1 MSGFSILRSDR
12 GVLAPPITATIYEG
26 RVARAHAPGDAL
38 IYSTGPEHRDADEVN
53 RIVSQLNG
61 LKVYLGHPAAYPAAT
76 SGQSPVG
83 YVESGRLDDDSAVA
97 RIVITDQ
104 EALDAI
110 ASGTYELSLGYQ
122 CVLDET
128 RYQRNINLDH
138 LAIVDRARCGASC
151 AMRTDMLAPLEK
163 EETMKIGT
171 VELEVK
177 VTGLDELKAVVD
189 AMSAS
194 SNIILETPVEK
205 SEAANKVDE
214 VSPGC
219 ACKNHTNTYNTGEP
233 MPDTN
238 TDLAAEMTALKAKLE
253 EAHAALTKLEVEAT
267 NARKDADKAKSELEA
282 ANAARIEAETVAA
295 SAVAKAK
302 TDAEEALKT
311 EIDARVEKRVALLT
325 EAKSYLGD
333 TDLSKLSD
341 RDVKV
346 AVIKHID
353 GDDVPAEKSMDFVD
367 GVYAGALKRGNRAD
381 ESRSAARV
389 TINNMRADGVA
400 KSPVELEKA
409 AKENMKRASANA
421 WATK

>member
-12 GVLAPPITATIYEG
+12 GVLAPPVTATIYEG

-38 IYSTGPEHRDADEVN
+38 IYSTGPEHRDAEELN

-61 LKVYLGHPAAYPAAT
+61 LKVYLGHPTAYPAAT

-110 ASGTYELSLGYQ
+110 RSGTYELSLGYQ
-122 CVLDET
+122 CVLDDT
-128 RYQRNINLDH
+128 RYQRDINLDH
-138 LAIVDRARCGASC
+138 LAIVDKARCGEACS
-151 AMRTDMLAPLEK
+151 MRTDMLAPLEK
-163 EETMKIGT
+163 NMKIGT

-194 SNIILETPVEK
+194 TKEILETPVEK
-205 SEAANKVDE
+205 SEVASKADE
-214 VSPGC
+214 ISPAC
-219 ACKNHTNTYNTGEP
+219 TCKNHAIPHTTGDNMSDP
-233 MPDTN
+233 N
-238 TDLAAEMTALKAKLE
+238 KDLAAEMTALKAKLD
-253 EAHAALTKLEVEAT
+253 EAHAAITKLEIEAT
-267 NARKDADKAKSELEA
+267 NARKDADKAKSDLEA
-282 ANAARIEAETVAA
+282 ATAARIEAEAA
-295 SAVAKAK
+295 AAGAAAKAK
-302 TDAEEALKT
+302 TDAEEALKV
-311 EIDARVEKRVALLT
+311 ELDARVEQRVALLT
-325 EAKSYLGD
+325 EAKSYLVD

-341 RDVKV
+341 RDIKV
-346 AVIKHID
+346 AVIKHVD
-353 GDDVPAEKSMDFVD
+353 GDDVPAEKSMDYVD

-389 TINNMRADGVA
+389 AINQMRVDGAVA
-400 KSPVELEKA
+400 KSPAELEKA
-409 AKENMKRASANA
+409 AKENMKRASAIA
-421 WATK
+421 WVK